1 MFGLKPKL
9 KQALLIRQPHTYD
22 DAVTFAKRKHH
33 FADTDS
39 GTQLMDL
46 LQEIRKEVSLKHTG
60 IKQEPFQYLPR
71 IPMPS
76 IFNKKS
82 PNLKRICEI
91 LKESMNTSHH
101 QHAAPLHTNPVTLQ
115 QQLSKMKEDTRH
127 LLPTKHPNAY
137 PTPPGNYRS
146 FWTMD
151 GLVICQQCDRVGHF
165 ARA

>member
-33 FADTDS
+33 FEDTDS

-60 IKQEPFQYLPR
+60 IKQEPFQHLSR

-82 PNLKRICEI
+82 PKLKRICEI

-101 QHAAPLHTNPVTLQ
+101 QHAAPLHTNPTLSPFSNSYLRWKKTPDNYSRQ
-115 QQLSKMKEDTRH
+115 NTLM
-127 LLPTKHPNAY
+127 
-137 PTPPGNYRS
+137 PTPLLLETTEAFGP
-146 FWTMD
+146 WT
-151 GLVICQQCDRVGHF
+151 VWWFVNNVTV
-165 ARA
+165 